1 MEVGKRVLLPLGLGT
16 ALSLMGDAT
25 LYTVLPT
32 HTAEAGI
39 TLASVGVI
47 LAVNRAIRILLNGP
61 AGLAYDRFPRRR
73 LLIPSLFLG
82 ALSTAICGLAR
93 GFWPLLAGRLL
104 WGLAWSGIWIGGNTA
119 ILDVADERNRGRWTG
134 LYQAWFF
141 VGGALGFLFGGVLT
155 DWLGY
160 HQALVVGAVVSA
172 AGALPALFALP
183 ETKEALPPAASK
195 RPDAKPRPE
204 TNAVAHRG
212 EMAMVIAVQAV
223 NRFVMAGVMA
233 ATLSLLLLDRLGDSL
248 TLGRLTL
255 GVATVT
261 GLLLAARMLLAM
273 ASAPV
278 MGSLSDAEAGRWRLM
293 PWTLLAAAVGMALLA
308 CGPPLLLVIGAL
320 LGAVAS
326 GGLQALIVALTGDLT
341 PASRRGRS
349 VGLLQT
355 LGDIGSAAGPLLA
368 YALLPYLGLAGV
380 YFLCAGL
387 LLLTLILLCCWMA
400 VWRDPARSRH
410 FV

>member
-1 MEVGKRVLLPLGLGT
+1 VT
-16 ALSLMGDAT
+16 
-25 LYTVLPT
+25 
-32 HTAEAGI
+32 
-39 TLASVGVI
+39 
-47 LAVNRAIRILLNGP
+47 
-61 AGLAYDRFPRRR
+61 
-73 LLIPSLFLG
+73 
-82 ALSTAICGLAR
+82 
-93 GFWPLLAGRLL
+93 
-104 WGLAWSGIWIGGNTA
+104 
-119 ILDVADERNRGRWTG
+119 DERNRGRWIG

-160 HQALVVGAVVSA
+160 HQALLVGAAVSA

-183 ETKEALPPAASK
+183 ETKDAQPPVASK
-195 RPDAKPRPE
+195 PPDPEPRPE
-204 TNAVAHRG
+204 TSAVAHRG

-248 TLGRLTL
+248 TLGKVTL

-261 GLLLAARMLLAM
+261 GLLLAVRMLVAM

-278 MGSLSDAEAGRWRLM
+278 VGSLSDAEAGRWRLM
-293 PWTLLAAAVGMALLA
+293 PWTLLAAAVSMALLA
-308 CGPPLLLVIGAL
+308 CGPPLLLVIGTL

-341 PASRRGRS
+341 PVSRRGRFI
-349 VGLLQT
+349 GLLQT

-368 YALLPYLGLAGV
+368 YALLPHLGLTGV

-387 LLLTLILLCCWMA
+387 LLLTLILICCWMA
-400 VWRDPARSRH
+400 VRRDPARSRH